1 MEGNIKTTYDND
13 KKPNL
18 FEEKLVQILHYFS
31 FKQMKKDIYD
41 YGYSISPFK
50 YFLGFVVGIILVTA
64 YCIFSKLDFVY
75 IIFEIVLLICLM
87 PFIVRT
93 KFKGMYQE
101 KRFNEVDIYLHQ
113 MIFSFQKQPKI
124 LSSLE
129 DTEKVSTGKL
139 KNVIRK
145 AIICLRQTE
154 AADAYEEALDIIY
167 MAYPNDRIKNLN
179 KFMIQIERQ
188 GGNYGTSLDIL
199 LGDIDNWVNRTYK
212 EQTTVKTIK
221 TTIVIGTI
229 ISFIISSASM
239 IFSMIIHYNDTMSIM
254 SLGNLEDI
262 LLYQVTTAIFIAAS
276 MLFLIY
282 AFTKYNYDWITKS
295 VDEKSVL
302 RNYKNATD
310 FNPTVF
316 RIKSIP
322 VYLVFASVSLS
333 MFFINAVP
341 YNKGISVFLGIFTF
355 YLIISPSFTKKNA
368 YKITQKNIQ
377 NSFSEWLRDVSI
389 NLQREP
395 LLSAVTDSYENCP
408 VAIKPELEIFIRRIQ
423 EEPTAVEPYYEFLA
437 RFHLTDVSSAV
448 RNLYS
453 LSDMDDERK
462 EENLGQLT
470 KRNYAII
477 NDNEIKSM
485 NDTTSAMRFSE
496 YIPVF
501 IACGKLAFD
510 IMNLLECMM

>member
-1 MEGNIKTTYDND
+1 
-13 KKPNL
+13 
-18 FEEKLVQILHYFS
+18 
-31 FKQMKKDIYD
+31 
-41 YGYSISPFK
+41 
-50 YFLGFVVGIILVTA
+50 
-64 YCIFSKLDFVY
+64 
-75 IIFEIVLLICLM
+75 
-87 PFIVRT
+87 
-93 KFKGMYQE
+93 
-101 KRFNEVDIYLHQ
+101 
-113 MIFSFQKQPKI
+113 
-124 LSSLE
+124 
-129 DTEKVSTGKL
+129 
-139 KNVIRK
+139 
-145 AIICLRQTE
+145 
-154 AADAYEEALDIIY
+154 
-167 MAYPNDRIKNLN
+167 
-179 KFMIQIERQ
+179 MIQIERQ

-262 LLYQVTTAIFIAAS
+262 LLYQVTTAVFIAAS

-355 YLIISPSFTKKNA
+355 YLIISPSFTKKSA

>member
-1 MEGNIKTTYDND
+1 
-13 KKPNL
+13 
-18 FEEKLVQILHYFS
+18 
-31 FKQMKKDIYD
+31 
-41 YGYSISPFK
+41 
-50 YFLGFVVGIILVTA
+50 
-64 YCIFSKLDFVY
+64 
-75 IIFEIVLLICLM
+75 
-87 PFIVRT
+87 
-93 KFKGMYQE
+93 
-101 KRFNEVDIYLHQ
+101 
-113 MIFSFQKQPKI
+113 
-124 LSSLE
+124 
-129 DTEKVSTGKL
+129 
-139 KNVIRK
+139 
-145 AIICLRQTE
+145 
-154 AADAYEEALDIIY
+154 
-167 MAYPNDRIKNLN
+167 
-179 KFMIQIERQ
+179 
-188 GGNYGTSLDIL
+188 
-199 LGDIDNWVNRTYK
+199 
-212 EQTTVKTIK
+212 
-221 TTIVIGTI
+221 
-229 ISFIISSASM
+229 
-239 IFSMIIHYNDTMSIM
+239 
-254 SLGNLEDI
+254 
-262 LLYQVTTAIFIAAS
+262 

-355 YLIISPSFTKKNA
+355 YLIISPSFTKKSA